1 VRAYPVFVVGVM
13 KGLTELY
20 ADQMPAALPPKEAWE
35 VARSQLRL
43 QMTKGTYDTWVRDTV
58 CLAHEDGAFVIGVPN
73 AYARDWLT
81 MRLRGLIIRTLGSI
95 VGHTVEVSFVVRP
108 TAAADGP
115 EAAAGPLLE
124 LEATVETDMREPATG
139 SEYPMPSARTPAPMP
154 VSPDGT
160 FTGASDNGASGA
172 LSRQPAAQAA
182 APASAFPETYETVE
196 PRAPATPPITEGA
209 NLNPRYTFDNFI
221 VGSSNRMAHA
231 VAMSVAER
239 PGRAYN
245 PLFLYGGVGLGKTHL
260 LQAIGHAAQINGLAV
275 LYVSSESF
283 TNDMISAIRTQ
294 STEQFRAK
302 YRTIDVLL
310 IDDVHFIAGKEQTQE
325 EFFHTFNTL
334 YAANRQIVMTSDRP
348 PQAIATLEE
357 RLRSRFG
364 WGMTADIQPPNLET
378 RIAILQAKAAS
389 LGLDVPDDVLAL
401 VAQRAHRNIRDLEGA
416 LTRVLAHAQLMG
428 RPLNPSLVEDALAYL
443 APAQSKLTL
452 EEILDIAAA
461 YFGIRTDDLT
471 GRNRSARIA
480 LQRQIVMYV
489 MREETGASLPQIG
502 AVLGDRDHTTVIH
515 GVERVNGQIESDA
528 GLRREVTELRERL
541 YQPTRR
547 SG

>member
-1 VRAYPVFVVGVM
+1 
-13 KGLTELY
+13 
-20 ADQMPAALPPKEAWE
+20 
-35 VARSQLRL
+35 
-43 QMTKGTYDTWVRDTV
+43 
-58 CLAHEDGAFVIGVPN
+58 
-73 AYARDWLT
+73 
-81 MRLRGLIIRTLGSI
+81 
-95 VGHTVEVSFVVRP
+95 
-108 TAAADGP
+108 
-115 EAAAGPLLE
+115 
-124 LEATVETDMREPATG
+124 
-139 SEYPMPSARTPAPMP
+139 
-154 VSPDGT
+154 
-160 FTGASDNGASGA
+160 
-172 LSRQPAAQAA
+172 
-182 APASAFPETYETVE
+182 
-196 PRAPATPPITEGA
+196 
-209 NLNPRYTFDNFI
+209 
-221 VGSSNRMAHA
+221 
-231 VAMSVAER
+231 
-239 PGRAYN
+239 
-245 PLFLYGGVGLGKTHL
+245 
-260 LQAIGHAAQINGLAV
+260 
-275 LYVSSESF
+275 
-283 TNDMISAIRTQ
+283 
-294 STEQFRAK
+294 
-302 YRTIDVLL
+302 
-310 IDDVHFIAGKEQTQE
+310 VHFIAGKEQTQE

-348 PQAIATLEE
+348 PQAISTLEE

-515 GVERVNGQIESDA
+515 GVERVNGQIENDA